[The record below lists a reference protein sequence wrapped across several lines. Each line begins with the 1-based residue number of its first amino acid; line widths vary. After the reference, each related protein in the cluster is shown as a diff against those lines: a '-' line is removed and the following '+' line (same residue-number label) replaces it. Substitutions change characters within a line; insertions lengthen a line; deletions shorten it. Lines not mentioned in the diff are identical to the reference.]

1 MEMISKHISFKEA
14 TYSAT
19 AIRRNIPQI
28 VNAPTLENMQRVA
41 NECFE
46 PLREYLGEPVRITS
60 FYRSPE
66 VNRAIGGSKNS
77 AHTRGEAIDLD
88 AGDRNKEAFYWL
100 ALNVEFDQLIYEFGN
115 DQNPDWIHVSKVAS
129 GNRNQIL
136 RAIKRAGKTA
146 YVTLTKSNVETNF
159 SNFKKNGNL

>member
-1 MEMISKHISFKEA
+1 MNISKHITQKEA
-14 TYSAT
+14 TFSAT
-19 AIRRNIPQI
+19 AQRRGISQI
-28 VNAPTLENMQRVA
+28 INAPTLENMKRVA

-46 PLREYLGEPVRITS
+46 PLRENLGRPIRITS
-60 FYRSPE
+60 FFRSE
-66 VNRAIGGSKNS
+66 ELNRAIGGSKNS

-88 AGDRNKEAFYWL
+88 AGEENKYCFYWL

-115 DQNPDWIHVSKVAS
+115 DENPDWIHVSKVAT

-146 YVTLTKSNVETNF
+146 YVSISKSNLETNF
-159 SNFKKNGNL
+159 QNFVKNGL